1 MENLL
6 GRVEAYLSEIEI
18 EVSDDL
24 ISLINIRIKPPIPVK
39 KEDIYIRAMYLVSD
53 QVNSFG
59 GCFPLDEHPK
69 LAELLIDSP
78 VLIGHSKERLPIAR
92 NFKADLVKKDEVNW
106 IKVYFYWLK
115 NSPEADS
122 LKENIDHGIYKECSI
137 GFSFEFPECSICG
150 EDMRRC
156 QHIPFRTYEK
166 ENGQKTQAF
175 YNYRNIIKVHETSL
189 VYRGAVFGT
198 SMTNELY
205 LFQKHDCA
213 DGVCKFK
220 RAYKESILESLK
232 KAGIEKEV
240 KLIGEIEEKG
250 YSENKIELFCEKH
263 LEEKVLSSIPQVF
276 RNRVIFVSEK
286 NVDLGKIQ
294 PSRFILSHRPDS
306 VQKHSE
312 EKTVD
317 KSFTTHRDGYDLKF
331 EGEEVSTALC
341 IPGLDMEKLGK
352 GRRFLC
358 DFKDFSKNIES
369 ESASRS
375 TSTREVLD
383 VGEYQTIEGSK
394 DFFKFKLEGEILN
407 GTYMVRKIRLKN
419 KERWMFYKILKSEK
433 IRECIQMEAAS
444 VG

>member
-6 GRVEAYLSEIEI
+6 SRVEAFLSEKEI
-18 EVSDDL
+18 EVSDEL
-24 ISLINIRIKPPIPVK
+24 VFLINTRIKPPVPVN

-53 QVNSFG
+53 QINSFG

-69 LAELLIDSP
+69 LAELLVDSP
-78 VLIGHSKERLPIAR
+78 VLIGHSKEKLPIAR

-106 IKVYFYWLK
+106 VKVYFYWLK

-166 ENGQKTQAF
+166 ENGEKTQAF

-213 DGVCKFK
+213 DGFCKFK

-240 KLIGEIEEKG
+240 KLAGDIEEKG
-250 YSENKIELFCEKH
+250 YSDNKIELSCENSLK
-263 LEEKVLSSIPQVF
+263 EKVLSSIPQIF
-276 RNRVIFVSEK
+276 RERVCFVSEAK
-286 NVDLGKIQ
+286 IDLEKFQ
-294 PSRFILSHRPDS
+294 SSRFILSQIPF
-306 VQKHSE
+306 SE
-312 EKTVD
+312 QNHPVENKVECN
-317 KSFTTHRDGYDLKF
+317 LIL
-331 EGEEVSTALC
+331 EGEEVTTAIC
-341 IPGLDMEKLGK
+341 VHRLDMEKLEK
-352 GRRFLC
+352 RRRFLC
-358 DFKDFSKNIES
+358 DFRDFSRTIES
-369 ESASRS
+369 ESG
-375 TSTREVLD
+375 EVLD
-383 VGEYQTIEGSK
+383 AGEYQTVEGNK
-394 DFFKFKLEGEILN
+394 DFFKFKLEGGILK
-407 GTYMVRKIRLKN
+407 GVYLVRKIRLEN
-419 KERWMFYKILKSEK
+419 QERWLFFKRMSEQ
-433 IRECIQMEAAS
+433 I
-444 VG
+444 

>member
-24 ISLINIRIKPPIPVK
+24 IFLINSRIKPPVPVK

-69 LAELLIDSP
+69 LAELLVDSP
-78 VLIGHSKERLPIAR
+78 VLVGHSKERLPIAR
-92 NFKADLVKKDEVNW
+92 NFKADLVKKDDVNW
-106 IKVYFYWLK
+106 VKVYFYWLK
-115 NSPEADS
+115 NSPEANS

-166 ENGQKTQAF
+166 ENGEKTQAF

-213 DGVCKFK
+213 DGFCKFK

-240 KLIGEIEEKG
+240 KLAGDIEEKG
-250 YSENKIELFCEKH
+250 YSDNKIQLSCENN
-263 LEEKVLSSIPQVF
+263 LEEKVLSSIPQIF
-276 RNRVIFVSEK
+276 RDRVCFVSKERIEK
-286 NVDLGKIQ
+286 DKIQ
-294 PSRFILSHRPDS
+294 SSRFILSQMS
-306 VQKHSE
+306 LSE
-312 EKTVD
+312 QNHPEENTVECN
-317 KSFTTHRDGYDLKF
+317 LIF
-331 EGEEVSTALC
+331 EGEEVTTAIC
-341 IPGLDMEKLGK
+341 IHRLNMEKLEK

-358 DFKDFSKNIES
+358 DFKDFSKIIKS
-369 ESASRS
+369 ESG
-375 TSTREVLD
+375 EVLD
-383 VGEYQTIEGSK
+383 TGEYQTAEGNK
-394 DFFKFKLEGEILN
+394 EFFRFKLEGEILN
-407 GTYMVRKIRLKN
+407 GVYFARKIKLKDQD
-419 KERWMFYKILKSEK
+419 RWLFFKRMAEHI
-433 IRECIQMEAAS
+433 
-444 VG
+444 

>member
-6 GRVEAYLSEIEI
+6 GRVEAFLSEKEI
-18 EVSDDL
+18 EVSDEL
-24 ISLINIRIKPPIPVK
+24 VFLINTRIKPPVPVN

-59 GCFPLDEHPK
+59 GCFPLDEHLK
-69 LAELLIDSP
+69 LAELLVDSP

-106 IKVYFYWLK
+106 VKVYFYWLK

-122 LKENIDHGIYKECSI
+122 LKINIDHGIYKECSI

-175 YNYRNIIKVHETSL
+175 YNYRNIVKVHETSL

-220 RAYKESILESLK
+220 RAYKDSILESLK

-240 KLIGEIEEKG
+240 KLVGEIEDKG
-250 YSENKIELFCEKH
+250 YSENKIELFCKKD
-263 LEEKVLSSIPQVF
+263 LEEMVLSSIPQIF
-276 RNRVIFVSEK
+276 RVRVCFVSKEK
-286 NVDLGKIQ
+286 IDLDKFQ
-294 PSRFILSHRPDS
+294 PSRFSLSHRSDS
-306 VQKHSE
+306 EQNHPE
-312 EKTVD
+312 EKILD
-317 KSFTTHRDGYDLKF
+317 CNLKF
-331 EGEEVSTALC
+331 EGEEVSTALF
-341 IPGLDMEKLGK
+341 IHRLDMEKLGK

-383 VGEYQTIEGSK
+383 VGEYQTIEGNK
-394 DFFKFKLEGEILN
+394 DFFKFKLVGEILN
-407 GTYMVRKIRLKN
+407 GTYMVRKIRLKD
-419 KERWMFYKILKSEK
+419 KERWIFYEILKSEK
-433 IRECIQMEAAS
+433 IMERIQIEAAS
-444 VG
+444 AGYTP

>member
-6 GRVEAYLSEIEI
+6 GKVEAYLSEIEI

-24 ISLINIRIKPPIPVK
+24 ISLINSRIKPPIPVK

-106 IKVYFYWLK
+106 VKVYFYWLK

-122 LKENIDHGIYKECSI
+122 LKGNIDHGIYKECSI

-166 ENGQKTQAF
+166 ENGEKTQAF
-175 YNYRNIIKVHETSL
+175 YNYRNIIKVYETSL

-220 RAYKESILESLK
+220 RAYKDSILESLK

-240 KLIGEIEEKG
+240 KLVGEIEDKG
-250 YSENKIELFCEKH
+250 YSENKIELFCKKD
-263 LEEKVLSSIPQVF
+263 LEEKVLSSLPQIF
-276 RNRVIFVSEK
+276 RDRVCFVSEEK
-286 NVDLGKIQ
+286 IDLDKFQ
-294 PSRFILSHRPDS
+294 SSRFILSHIPVS
-306 VQKHSE
+306 EQNHPE
-312 EKTVD
+312 EKTLD
-317 KSFTTHRDGYDLKF
+317 CNLKF
-331 EGEEVSTALC
+331 EGEEVSTALF
-341 IPGLDMEKLGK
+341 IHRLDMEKLGK

-369 ESASRS
+369 ESA
-375 TSTREVLD
+375 REVLD
-383 VGEYQTIEGSK
+383 VGAYQTIEGNK
-394 DFFKFKLEGEILN
+394 DFFKLKLEGEILN
-407 GTYMVRKIRLKN
+407 GTYMVRKIRLKD

-433 IRECIQMEAAS
+433 IVECIQMEAAS
-444 VG
+444 VGGTP

>member
-6 GRVEAYLSEIEI
+6 SRVEAFLSEKEI
-18 EVSDDL
+18 EVSDEL
-24 ISLINIRIKPPIPVK
+24 VYLINNRIKPPVPVN

-69 LAELLIDSP
+69 LAELLVDSP

-106 IKVYFYWLK
+106 IRVYFYWLK

-166 ENGQKTQAF
+166 ENGQKTQAY

-240 KLIGEIEEKG
+240 KLVGEIEEKG

-263 LEEKVLSSIPQVF
+263 LEEKVFSSIPQVF

-286 NVDLGKIQ
+286 NVDLEKIQ

-306 VQKHSE
+306 VQKHPE
-312 EKTVD
+312 EKTLD
-317 KSFTTHRDGYDLKF
+317 CNLKF

-341 IPGLDMEKLGK
+341 IPGLDMEKLEQ

-358 DFKDFSKNIES
+358 DFKNCSENMET
-369 ESASRS
+369 ESAG
-375 TSTREVLD
+375 EILD
-383 VGEYQTIEGSK
+383 TGEYQTIEGSK

-407 GTYMVRKIRLKN
+407 GTYMVRKIRLKD

-433 IRECIQMEAAS
+433 IRECIQMDAAS
-444 VG
+444 IGSTP